1 MRVERRRDSERD
13 IAYLLKAL
21 DTVDETWCVK
31 YGGNCYKCPLGKLG
45 VFEEPACHEISKL
58 KSRLELVYRVVETL

>member
-1 MRVERRRDSERD
+1 MRVERSRDAERD

-21 DTVDETWCVK
+21 DTVDDTWCAK

-45 VFEEPACHEISKL
+45 VFDVPTCCEIAKV
-58 KSRLELVYRVVETL
+58 KSRLELAYKVVETL

>member
-1 MRVERRRDSERD
+1 MKVERRRDSERD

-31 YGGNCYKCPLGKLG
+31 YGGNCYKCPLHKLG
-45 VFEEPACHEISKL
+45 VFDSPTCQEVSKL
-58 KSRLELVYRVVETL
+58 KSRLELVYKVVETL

>member
-1 MRVERRRDSERD
+1 MKVERRRDVERD

-21 DTVDETWCVK
+21 DAVYETCCEK
-31 YGGNCYKCPLGKLG
+31 YGGNCYECPLGCLG
-45 VFEEPACHEISKL
+45 VFETQTCQEISKV

>member
-1 MRVERRRDSERD
+1 MRVERRRDSEQD

-31 YGGNCYKCPLGKLG
+31 YGGNCYECPLGKLG
-45 VFEEPACHEISKL
+45 VFDVPTCKELAKL
-58 KSRLELVYRVVETL
+58 KSRLELAYKVVEIL

>member
-21 DTVDETWCVK
+21 DTVDEAWCVK
-31 YGGNCYKCPLGKLG
+31 YGGNCNKCPLGKLG
-45 VFEEPACHEISKL
+45 VFDTLTCYEVSRL
-58 KSRLELVYRVVETL
+58 KSRLELIYKVVETL